1 MLPSPKNYSVLP
13 TIYPAGKESTV
24 TVVPN
29 ERAFLFFDGEE
40 YNITVLGVND
50 DVPERKLPTHHVKF
64 TVKAKDGILSFK
76 YTFAEEQE
84 YTVIISQNDKPLSR
98 LAVYALEDDLYPLV
112 PLRGDLHV
120 HSCRSDGARDP
131 IALLG
136 HFREQGYDFTTLSDH
151 NRYYQGAEI
160 DSAYAGVNLGI
171 THIQGEEVHIPGTP
185 VHIVHVGGKSSVT
198 EIYIENSPE
207 YQEEMKSY
215 KESVPAEIPAKYAER
230 YAMAKWVC
238 DKVHSKDGL
247 AIFPHPYWKPGDSK
261 SFNVCDGLAKIFISS
276 GMFDAYELIGGMTPS
291 YNNRSVNLW
300 AELRGEGVNIPVVGS
315 SDVHTMEKSGHFPQ
329 NFTVAFAKSNTEND
343 IISAVKNGLCLA
355 VEAQGDEYGRVYRC
369 YGKLRLAAYG
379 RFLLEN
385 YFPTLQR
392 VCQGE
397 GVAMRAYAIG
407 RTPKETV
414 EYQVAQTELFKS
426 EFFGK
431 TAPILPTQE
440 IIDFEN
446 KARERHYQGPI
457 TKGSLI
463 YSDTV
468 TRNR

>member
-1 MLPSPKNYSVLP
+1 MLPSPKSYSILP
-13 TIYPAGKESTV
+13 TVYPAGKESTV

-29 ERAFLFFDGEE
+29 ERAFLFFEGEE
-40 YNITVLGVND
+40 YNVTVIGVND
-50 DVPERKLPTHHVKF
+50 DVPDRKIPAHHVKF
-64 TVKAKDGILSFK
+64 TVTAKDGILRFC

-84 YTVIISQNDKPLSR
+84 YTVIVSQNDKALCTLS
-98 LAVYALEDDLYPLV
+98 VYALEDDLYSLT

-120 HSCRSDGARDP
+120 HSRRSDGARDP

-136 HFREQGYDFTTLSDH
+136 HFREQGYDFATLSDH
-151 NRYYQGAEI
+151 NRYYPGAEI
-160 DSAYAGVNLGI
+160 DKAYADVKLGI
-171 THIQGEEVHIPGTP
+171 THIQGEEVHIPETP
-185 VHIVHVGGKSSVT
+185 VHIVHVGGKSSVAQ
-198 EIYIENSPE
+198 IYIDNSPE
-207 YQEEMKSY
+207 YQAEMQSY
-215 KESVPAEIPAKYAER
+215 KDNAPTDIPEKYADR

-238 DKVHSKDGL
+238 DKAHAADGL

-261 SFNVCDGLAKIFISS
+261 SFNVCDEFAKIFISS
-276 GMFDAYELIGGMTPS
+276 GMFDAYELIGGMSPS

-300 AELRGEGVNIPVVGS
+300 AELRAEGVNIPVVGS
-315 SDVHTMEKSGHFPQ
+315 SDVHTMEKADTFPH
-329 NFTVAFAKSNTEND
+329 NFTICFAKSNTEGD
-343 IISAVKNGLCLA
+343 IIDAVKNGLSLA

-369 YGKLRLAAYG
+369 YGRLRLAAYG

-397 GVAMRAYAIG
+397 GIAMRAYAMG

-414 EYQVAQTELFKS
+414 ELQVAQTELFKS
-426 EFFGK
+426 EYFGR
-431 TAPILPTQE
+431 TAPTLPTQE
-440 IIDFEN
+440 ILDFESS
-446 KARERHYQGPI
+446 ARERHYQGPI

-468 TRNR
+468 SRNR